1 MRIRP
6 LSPWGPRSVPE
17 LVAPAASP
25 CPSSARRSFSLP
37 GAVHS
42 FGSPFRGG
50 AGGFCHEPSGSCF
63 SRDTQ
68 RAVKRTK
75 KRQGK
80 IKKKKQGGE
89 ENHQKF
95 PSTTRV
101 HPPPCHGGSAGVW
114 ERCSPEPEVSLGFPM
129 FPSRHRWR
137 GRGWGERP
145 RPSIAPAP
153 GGGRARWAGSG
164 PPSAGCRLPWGP
176 RRSSGPAWCPWSAG
190 SAGQGR
196 ARGQQ
201 HPQVWFFREESLF
214 LPMGR

>member
-1 MRIRP
+1 M
-6 LSPWGPRSVPE
+6 PE
-17 LVAPAASP
+17 LCSTLVFPPRCRSQLWLPISGRHGWVLPRAIGLLLQWRHPT
-25 CPSSARRSFSLP
+25 RRKMN
-37 GAVHS
+37 
-42 FGSPFRGG
+42 
-50 AGGFCHEPSGSCF
+50 
-63 SRDTQ
+63 Q
-68 RAVKRTK
+68 

-80 IKKKKQGGE
+80 FKKKKKQGGE

-101 HPPPCHGGSAGVW
+101 HPPPCRGGSAGVW
-114 ERCSPEPEVSLGFPM
+114 ERSSPEPEVSLGFPM
-129 FPSRHRWR
+129 FPNRHRWR

-176 RRSSGPAWCPWSAG
+176 RRSSGLAWCPWSAG

-201 HPQVWFFREESLF
+201 HPQVCFFREESLF
-214 LPMGR
+214 LPMGW